1 MQASALF
8 LRTGV
13 MAAVV
18 GMGLGIGM
26 GIAQD
31 HTLHSVHAHINLV
44 GWASMFLFGIYYRIT
59 PAADGRLAQIQY
71 LLSIA
76 GFLLLTAGLTGI
88 FLGHPDPFTPLAV
101 VGSLLTFASMT
112 IFVWNVF
119 STTGSSRVG
128 RPLRF
133 DSLAQPAAVPKS
145 AG

>member
-1 MQASALF
+1 
-8 LRTGV
+8 

-26 GIAQD
+26 GIAED
-31 HTLHSVHAHINLV
+31 HTLQSVHAHINLV
-44 GWASMFLFGIYYRIT
+44 GWTSMFLFGLYYRLT
-59 PAADGRLAQIQY
+59 PSADSRLAQVHY

-88 FLGHPDPFTPLAV
+88 FLGHAEAFTPLAV
-101 VGSLLTFASMT
+101 AGSLLTFASMA

-128 RPLRF
+128 RPVRF
-133 DSLAQPAAVPKS
+133 ESFSEPAVRKAPS
-145 AG
+145 

>member
-31 HTLHSVHAHINLV
+31 HTLQSVHAHINLV
-44 GWASMFLFGIYYRIT
+44 GWTSMFLFGLYYRVT
-59 PAADGRLAQIQY
+59 PSADSRLAQVHY
-71 LLSIA
+71 LLSVT

-88 FLGHPDPFTPLAV
+88 FLGHAVFTPLAV
-101 VGSLLTFASMT
+101 AGSFLTFASMAT
-112 IFVWNVF
+112 FVWNVF

-128 RPLRF
+128 RPVRF
-133 DSLAQPAAVPKS
+133 ENLGGEPAVGKAS
-145 AG
+145 S

>member
-1 MQASALF
+1 MLASALF

-13 MAAVV
+13 MAAVI

-59 PAADGRLAQIQY
+59 PAADGRLAQIHY

-76 GFLLLTAGLTGI
+76 GFILLTAGLTGI

-101 VGSLLTFASMT
+101 AGSLLTFASMT

-128 RPLRF
+128 RPVRF
-133 DSLAQPAAVPKS
+133 DALARESAVPKT